1 MRGSTVAEMTHDVS
15 EETIER
21 VNVRLANFMLCG
33 SSASLKNW
41 GVQRSIF
48 SFAFILISFKRW
60 QPSKQVSGNRRVP
73 ENLRVAGT

>member
-41 GVQRSIF
+41 ALASLL
-48 SFAFILISFKRW
+48 SSSLLNA
-60 QPSKQVSGNRRVP
+60 GNRVSKC
-73 ENLRVAGT
+73 LGTEESLKT